1 MNSLRFI
8 GKSLWPL
15 LVLFASVFLAGCASL
30 VADVDPPKVTMESFR
45 SLPGESGAPRFEIKL
60 RVQNPNKDPL
70 NIVGISYG
78 IEVLGKELISGVSN
92 DVPHI
97 DAYGEGIVTLD
108 ASLQMFQL
116 LRLLAS
122 LGSAPTDALDY
133 RFTAKIDFEGL
144 VPTQR
149 VEETGQINLG
159 AAGR

>member
-1 MNSLRFI
+1 MITLRFV
-8 GKSLWPL
+8 GKSLGPL
-15 LVLFASVFLAGCASL
+15 LALVIMLFLSGCASL

-45 SLPGESGAPRFEIKL
+45 SLPGDSGAPRFEIKL
-60 RVQNPNKDPL
+60 RVQNPNKDAL

-78 IEVLGKELISGVSN
+78 IEVLGKELVSGVTN
-92 DVPHI
+92 DVPRI

-122 LGSAPTDALDY
+122 LGTAPTDALDY

-149 VEETGQINLG
+149 VEETGQIDLG
-159 AAGR
+159 ASAR